1 MVKGNNGGA
10 RRRMPNRNKTKS
22 KGIVSWPAD
31 ERPRERLIARGPH
44 ALTDAELIAILLR
57 IGIHGKSAI
66 ELARELLN
74 RFGSVKGIMNAPLDV
89 WQDIKG
95 LGKAKVAQLHA
106 ALELGRRAALPDARE
121 KRVIKSTRQAEDYF
135 NIRLRGL
142 AEEHFRV
149 AYLNRQGRLLEDM
162 LLADG
167 TVDSVRPHVRAII
180 SRALQANASAL
191 IAAHNHPSGAA
202 EPSESD
208 KILTRDL
215 IAACHPIGIKVLDH
229 LIITDDMCFSFADS
243 GLLNELSFETLS
255 PTPVRGAHK

>member
-1 MVKGNNGGA
+1 MVKGNNVDA
-10 RRRMPNRNKTKS
+10 QRRMPTPKKSKS

-57 IGIHGKSAI
+57 VGIHGKSAI

-74 RFGSVKGIMNAPLDV
+74 RFGSVKGIMNAPLDA

-106 ALELGRRAALPDARE
+106 ALELGRRAALSDPRK

-135 NIRLRGL
+135 NIRLQGL

-149 AYLNRQGRLLEDM
+149 AYLNRQGRLLEDV
-162 LLADG
+162 LLANG
-167 TVDSVRPHVRAII
+167 TVDSVRPHLRAII

-202 EPSESD
+202 EPGESD
-208 KILTRDL
+208 KMLTRDL
-215 IAACHPIGIKVLDH
+215 IAVCHPIGIKVLDH
-229 LIITDDMCFSFADS
+229 LIITDGVCFSFADS
-243 GLLNELSFETLS
+243 GLLDELSLETLS
-255 PTPVRGAHK
+255 PSPAKGARK

>member
-1 MVKGNNGGA
+1 VSTK
-10 RRRMPNRNKTKS
+10 KKQKS
-22 KGIVSWPAD
+22 KGIVSWPAE

-44 ALTDAELIAILLR
+44 ALTDAELLAILLR
-57 IGIHGKSAI
+57 VGTQGKSAI
-66 ELARELLN
+66 ELARDLLN
-74 RFGSVKGIMNAPLDV
+74 RFGSIKAIMNAPFDA

-106 ALELGRRAALPDARE
+106 ALELGRRAGLPDARE
-121 KRVIKSTRQAEDYF
+121 KQVIKSTRQAEDYF

-149 AYLNRQGRLLEDM
+149 AYLNRQGRLLEDV

-180 SRALQANASAL
+180 SRALQANASVL

-208 KILTRDL
+208 RILTRDL
-215 IAACHPIGIKVLDH
+215 IAACHPIGIKVVDH
-229 LIITDDMCFSFADS
+229 LIVTDDMCFSFADS
-243 GLLNELSFETLS
+243 GILAELSFETLS
-255 PTPVRGAHK
+255 PTPVKGAHK